1 MVKTTG
7 SSVGVRI
14 YIVVLILGLFMVI
27 SSAGDAITLFK
38 DGTVN
43 LSTKKLSEYSEGEMV
58 HGKVEYVI
66 DTIAT
71 LETSKTI
78 YGIPYSKSQTPYYL
92 AYVMNYDEEK
102 DRMHNHY
109 VLMHITDKDDIIK
122 MNKLMTQTQDM
133 LMSDRDN
140 PIIGSVNPI
149 ALETKTVKMPDEVKE
164 YLYDY
169 FEEGGISKADCEKLV
184 ADCVLEQCDYKQAK
198 IFPLIGLGI
207 MVISTI
213 IFFAGR
219 KGKKSQKTYVNEF
232 PPAGFVPQNGGYQN
246 TAANGNAQNPYYQD
260 NSGTSGQMDEIN
272 TDNIF
277 K

>member
-43 LSTKKLSEYSEGEMV
+43 LGSKKISEYSEGEMV
-58 HGKVEYVI
+58 HGKVEYVF

-71 LETSKTI
+71 LETSKTV
-78 YGIPYSKSQTPYYL
+78 YGVPYSKSQTPYYL
-92 AYVMNYDEEK
+92 VYVNYDE
-102 DRMHNHY
+102 DMANGHY
-109 VLMHITDKDDIIK
+109 VLMHITDKDAITK
-122 MNKLMTQTQDM
+122 MDNLMIQTQNL
-133 LMSDRDN
+133 LMSDSDN
-140 PIIGSVNPI
+140 PIISNVKPI
-149 ALETKTVKMPDEVKE
+149 ALNTKTVKVPGEVKE
-164 YLYDY
+164 YLYEY
-169 FEEGGISKADCEKLV
+169 FEEGGISKAECDEMV

-207 MVISTI
+207 MIISTI

-219 KGKKSQKTYVNEF
+219 KGKKSKKTYVNEF

-246 TAANGNAQNPYYQD
+246 TSANGNAQNPYYQD

-272 TDNIF
+272 TDDIF